1 MDLYEIERFSANHNE
16 WEGSFSEKLYEYG
29 EWDIKEFWK
38 LHKNLIELAIY
49 LRDHDQIDK
58 VLMGRILGIQKS
70 VWTIVASHFNKND
83 VVNLQ
88 GITDEKLHDFIE
100 RFDMAILGITSGEV
114 LPESSFDLVNPLI
127 NGN

>member
-1 MDLYEIERFSANHNE
+1 MDFTYSNYCFSSN
-16 WEGSFSEKLYEYG
+16 Y
-29 EWDIKEFWK
+29 
-38 LHKNLIELAIY
+38 
-49 LRDHDQIDK
+49 
-58 VLMGRILGIQKS
+58 
-70 VWTIVASHFNKND
+70 FNKND